1 MVDEYTFFLNF
12 MGPISNSWYEEN
24 NIPFTT
30 EKRYSNI
37 QGKEVE
43 YKEWDVHYYGG
54 RIDIHH
60 PNFAYNNEYGVD
72 VMDGESWGLLSD
84 WLDELSLA
92 ELPTKDELFQ
102 MFEEQT
108 GHKIKYFKM

>member
-1 MVDEYTFFLNF
+1 MML
-12 MGPISNSWYEEN
+12 
-24 NIPFTT
+24 
-30 EKRYSNI
+30 
-37 QGKEVE
+37 E
-43 YKEWDVHYYGG
+43 YKTPNIHYYGG

-72 VMDGESWGLLSD
+72 IMEGESWGLLSD
-84 WLDELSLA
+84 WLDDLSLD

-108 GHKIKYFKM
+108 GHKIKYFKR